1 MGRVFQK
8 DDSYVHSYAR
18 NSPMNSAVSDV
29 DERDLVSTS
38 QGMSSDNNPSVVN
51 ANAYNIV
58 KPFPSNN
65 SKKPSEDEQDSQL
78 SRQSSVED
86 GKTKRKSSG
95 GKSSAIKTKIQMRKM
110 MKEANKLEIPTGVL
124 SDPDPDNE
132 HDKDSVE
139 EKQDIEHILDDESLN
154 SDKKFSNLFGP
165 GVQNLNVSQLTPE
178 TARRMKDWN
187 SRFSNLKHSF
197 DPTSDKEDD
206 PSRSPSMQRHTVESS
221 DDQENRGRSRFK
233 DKSLMGPRSRSA
245 HSNLNNTY
253 SKSTKPQIVVD
264 TAATSDYPQSKED
277 KNKNNTI
284 IAKRASS
291 MTENIPTPSKEK
303 SPSVR
308 RYDDTDDEYMQYL
321 NSVDRYRQNN
331 PNPKPFRPVTARTD
345 AIANPLRK
353 MSDGQGQAPV
363 PGSAPAPVR
372 QKSFSFTPQAKSKQT
387 TPVRDNSE
395 VGARI
400 SRSVPKE
407 VIRTSKQTQ
416 QTLKEET
423 QAEIL
428 GLVKT
433 NKETGQVEKTN
444 DMDYED
450 YMNIINKVRK
460 TKEHTRVRTEQA
472 RLASMYAQELKRQE
486 EIKLEEQRL
495 KLERQRFEEEKR
507 NANNLPIITTVSS
520 LLSQTMPK
528 NDYNMEK
535 GQLDNIE
542 QEQSKISSS
551 TSTTT
556 VLPKQ
561 TPITHAQ
568 QSNNSISERS
578 QNNNNNTS
586 EAVNQNQE
594 ALNKEK
600 QLEEQKKRDEQLQK
614 EREKEEMRMLEAIQN
629 EQIQQQKIR
638 EEQVL
643 AEQKKLE

>member
-1 MGRVFQK
+1 MG
-8 DDSYVHSYAR
+8 
-18 NSPMNSAVSDV
+18 SDV

-65 SKKPSEDEQDSQL
+65 SKKPSEDEQDSHL

-233 DKSLMGPRSRSA
+233 DKSLMGPRSKSA

-303 SPSVR
+303 SPSLR

-372 QKSFSFTPQAKSKQT
+372 QQSFSFTPQAKSKQT

-507 NANNLPIITTVSS
+507 NANKMPIITTVSS
-520 LLSQTMPK
+520 LLSQTK
-528 NDYNMEK
+528 TRADYSMEK

-542 QEQSKISSS
+542 QEQSKISPS
-551 TSTTT
+551 TSTTA

-594 ALNKEK
+594 ALNKE
-600 QLEEQKKRDEQLQK
+600 
-614 EREKEEMRMLEAIQN
+614 
-629 EQIQQQKIR
+629 
-638 EEQVL
+638 
-643 AEQKKLE
+643 

>member
-1 MGRVFQK
+1 MG
-8 DDSYVHSYAR
+8 
-18 NSPMNSAVSDV
+18 
-29 DERDLVSTS
+29 
-38 QGMSSDNNPSVVN
+38 
-51 ANAYNIV
+51 
-58 KPFPSNN
+58 
-65 SKKPSEDEQDSQL
+65 
-78 SRQSSVED
+78 
-86 GKTKRKSSG
+86 
-95 GKSSAIKTKIQMRKM
+95 
-110 MKEANKLEIPTGVL
+110 
-124 SDPDPDNE
+124 
-132 HDKDSVE
+132 
-139 EKQDIEHILDDESLN
+139 
-154 SDKKFSNLFGP
+154 
-165 GVQNLNVSQLTPE
+165 
-178 TARRMKDWN
+178 
-187 SRFSNLKHSF
+187 
-197 DPTSDKEDD
+197 
-206 PSRSPSMQRHTVESS
+206 
-221 DDQENRGRSRFK
+221 K
-233 DKSLMGPRSRSA
+233 DKSLMGPRSKSA

-372 QKSFSFTPQAKSKQT
+372 QQSFSFTPQAKSKQT

-407 VIRTSKQTQ
+407 VIRKT
-416 QTLKEET
+416 KEQT

-495 KLERQRFEEEKR
+495 RVERQRLEEEKR
-507 NANNLPIITTVSS
+507 NANKMPIITTVSS
-520 LLSQTMPK
+520 LLSQTK
-528 NDYNMEK
+528 TRADYSMEK

-542 QEQSKISSS
+542 QEQSKISPS
-551 TSTTT
+551 TSTTA
-556 VLPKQ
+556 VLAKQ
-561 TPITHAQ
+561 APIAHPN
-568 QSNNSISERS
+568 QSNTNSSIHNTNEETTNQT
-578 QNNNNNTS
+578 QN
-586 EAVNQNQE
+586 V
-594 ALNKEK
+594 LNYEK
-600 QLEEQKKRDEQLQK
+600 QVEEQRKMEEKMKK
-614 EREKEEMRMLEAIQN
+614 EREKEEIRMLEAIRN
-629 EQIQQQKIR
+629 EQIQQQKMR
-638 EEQVL
+638 EKQVL
-643 AEQKKLE
+643 AEQKKLEKLTLVSPS